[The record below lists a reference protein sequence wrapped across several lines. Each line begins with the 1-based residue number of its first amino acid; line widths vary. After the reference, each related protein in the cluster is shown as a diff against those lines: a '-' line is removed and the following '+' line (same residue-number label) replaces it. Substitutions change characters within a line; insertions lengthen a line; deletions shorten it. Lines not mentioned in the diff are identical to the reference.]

1 MGENRPDQP
10 AGLWK
15 DAAARFSDGVR
26 QTVEFQRKLIGADTT
41 PSELTAAYS
50 RFLRSDLAGY
60 GQRIAE
66 LTVDYYKAL
75 AEAAREYG
83 ERFWDEIQTSPAAK
97 DRAKADERPRHLLE
111 MSGPEGSEVTSTFAL
126 ENTDPDAA
134 EVSIEV
140 GLCRSPDGEAFS
152 APVIVEP
159 DRLTVEPGGSATVT
173 ITTRVD
179 PDLFTPGVE
188 YRIPV
193 HVEGP
198 QPAVID
204 VRVRSTTPAKPA
216 QESKPTGF
224 TVRCPACDRTFERK
238 TEDLRLRPHKAPS
251 GKPCKERSGLRA

>member
-1 MGENRPDQP
+1 MGEDRSDQS

-15 DAAARFSDGVR
+15 DAAERFTDGVR
-26 QTVEFQRKLIGADTT
+26 QTVEFQRKLIGGDTT
-41 PSELTAAYS
+41 PSDLTAAYS

-75 AEAAREYG
+75 AEASREYG
-83 ERFWDEIQTSPAAK
+83 ERFWDEIQSSTAAG
-97 DRAKADERPRHLLE
+97 DRATPDARPRHLLE
-111 MSGPEGSEVTSTFAL
+111 VSGPEGSEVTSTFAL

-140 GLCRSPDGEAFS
+140 GLCRSPDGEAFT
-152 APVIVEP
+152 APVVVEP

-173 ITTRVD
+173 IKTRVD

-204 VRVRSTTPAKPA
+204 VRVRSTAPAKPA
-216 QESKPTGF
+216 QKEGPTGF
-224 TVRCPACDRTFERK
+224 TVRCPTCDRTFERK
-238 TEDLRLRPHKAPS
+238 TEDLRLRPHNAPS
-251 GKPCKERSGLRA
+251 GEPCEERAGVPA

>member
-1 MGENRPDQP
+1 MGEDRPDQS

-15 DAAARFSDGVR
+15 DAAERFSDGVR
-26 QTVEFQRKLIGADTT
+26 QTVEFQRKLLGGEAT
-41 PSELTAAYS
+41 PTELTTAYA

-83 ERFWDEIQTSPAAK
+83 ERFWDEVESSPVAEVQAGP
-97 DRAKADERPRHLLE
+97 DELPRHLLE
-111 MSGPEGSEVTSTFAL
+111 VSGPEGSEVTSTFAL
-126 ENTDPDAA
+126 ENTDPAAA

-140 GLCRSPDGEAFS
+140 GLCRGPNGEAFS
-152 APVIVEP
+152 APVSVEP
-159 DRLTVEPGGSATVT
+159 DRLTVEPGDSAAVT

-179 PDLFTPGVE
+179 PDLFAPGVE

-204 VRVRSTTPAKPA
+204 VRVRSTTTTKP
-216 QESKPTGF
+216 KPKPKPSGF
-224 TVRCPACDRTFERK
+224 TVRCPVCDRTFERK
-238 TEDLRLRPHKAPS
+238 TEDVRLRPHKAPS
-251 GKPCKERSGLRA
+251 GKPCKGRDGLPA